1 MDTNPFDIAAILAKK
16 FKMESISER
25 EETVLSNWLAENPKN
40 QLLFDELMAQGG
52 AFQSHWLDRI
62 DDEAAWAAVQRRL
75 DRKRR
80 KISWRAVAASIVVL
94 LSAGLFWLSLDQ
106 QETGNPRYVKSEV
119 SKYANDVLPAD
130 MGAKIILAGGK
141 ELRVSDT
148 LRINRDGQIAVNGI
162 ESSVA
167 MDEPR
172 EVFHTLVVPAANF
185 FKITL
190 SDGTAVWV
198 NSNSELRFPARFDGT
213 ERRVHL
219 TGEAYFEVAKD
230 KAKPFYVETK
240 DMQVR
245 VLGTHF
251 NVSAYGENSRTS
263 LVEGSVEVTTEER
276 NVVIVPGQSAEWSN
290 GKLRVKRADFQK
302 DLAWKNNEFY
312 FHEDNILNIAHQLK
326 RWYDLDITLSRD
338 VSLTETYSGGIRRD
352 VRLSE
357 VLKMLEFV
365 SDLDFKL
372 TENKLLIRKK

>member
-40 QLLFDELMAQGG
+40 QMLFDELMAQGG

-94 LSAGLFWLSLDQ
+94 LSAGLFWLSLDR

-162 ESSVA
+162 ECSVA
-167 MDEPR
+167 IDEPR
-172 EVFHTLVVPAANF
+172 EVFHPLVVPAANF
-185 FKITL
+185 L
-190 SDGTAVWV
+190 R
-198 NSNSELRFPARFDGT
+198 LRFLMEQPFGSAPTASCVFLPGLMGRSAVYT
-213 ERRVHL
+213 LRE
-219 TGEAYFEVAKD
+219 
-230 KAKPFYVETK
+230 KPT
-240 DMQVR
+240 
-245 VLGTHF
+245 
-251 NVSAYGENSRTS
+251 SR
-263 LVEGSVEVTTEER
+263 LLR
-276 NVVIVPGQSAEWSN
+276 I
-290 GKLRVKRADFQK
+290 KLN
-302 DLAWKNNEFY
+302 L
-312 FHEDNILNIAHQLK
+312 
-326 RWYDLDITLSRD
+326 
-338 VSLTETYSGGIRRD
+338 
-352 VRLSE
+352 
-357 VLKMLEFV
+357 
-365 SDLDFKL
+365 
-372 TENKLLIRKK
+372 